1 MIFELLRLKKDAKEQ
16 KRISIAEIV
25 KQMDHI
31 LIDYPS
37 KCLYHL
43 PRLSA
48 KRITYRHVRGILQQI
63 DKLKSD
69 LKKVVD
75 EQTRKGSWNR
85 LFRFC
90 SEIEMVK

>member
-1 MIFELLRLKKDAKEQ
+1 M
-16 KRISIAEIV
+16 SIPFTQIV
-25 KQMDHI
+25 
-31 LIDYPS
+31 S
-37 KCLYHL
+37 KTYHL
-43 PRLSA
+43 STR
-48 KRITYRHVRGILQQI
+48 RGILQQI

-90 SEIEMVK
+90 SEIEMVKWYIMYWI